1 MAADPLPCR
10 LAMLAAIRQAMRVAA
25 ATGHLEL
32 AELLYAQYPN
42 AVIDEAAILQAATEG
57 HLALLRWLRPRLEAL
72 TPVGGS
78 YDFYPFKMIAAIA
91 EKGYVEVVAWLLE
104 ARGEDGDEESVVE
117 SHLHQAAARAG
128 QLEMVRWLRTHS
140 TEEVEPRAIDEAA
153 AGGYLEVV
161 QFLHGNWE
169 SSRLATNRSS
179 CKATA
184 RAMDRA
190 AKNGHLAMVQWLHA
204 NRSEGCTVDAMNG
217 AAWNGHADI
226 VQWLHENRREGCT
239 QQAMNMASKEGYI
252 DIVQFLHEKRS
263 EGCTYNAMD
272 CAAHENHI
280 EIVQWLHTNRSE
292 GCSPLTMNEV
302 AKRGHL
308 RMVKWLHAKRSEGCT
323 VAAMNAAATHGH
335 LEIVQF
341 LHSNRSEGCTVAAM
355 DGAAENN
362 HLAVVQW
369 LHEHRNEGCSRRAM
383 DFAARN
389 GHLEVVQWLD
399 NCRTEGCTTAAMN
412 AAAEFGHLAV
422 LQFLHGSR
430 VEGCTHRAMDG
441 AAKNGHL
448 AIVQWLHEN
457 RTEGCT
463 TDAMDGAAR
472 KGRLDIMHTGKVVPV
487 EEANAEVPEDGAARP
502 LAGGLSVS
510 TMVPSSTKHAAKHG
524 SDPTVGTANLPS
536 LKSFGTATRIGS
548 SDPNPMLRRTTRQ
561 RTASM
566 LTAAVSMQTLVTSP
580 TSKAE
585 LLARQNRAIANMK
598 GPSKHISRAEKIAY
612 RVDQHISTRWGQIAT
627 LTVMGIVLMM
637 LGGCFLK
644 AAKPAI
650 AFSQTVW
657 ESWTY
662 LADPGSHTSLIDDVR
677 TAFAQSFQL
686 PVCFPGGII
695 AVVST
700 LYSRYRCLLSTQLL
714 LGWTDKS
721 ISLIRQICLANASEN
736 GGVIV
741 VLAEAEKEELEAELT
756 SQVHEAELRG
766 TRVVFRTGTPLLS
779 VDLLKV
785 SAHRARS
792 IIIMANSTGDADR
805 SDAAV
810 LRTVL
815 SLKTL
820 PELSGHI
827 VAELRDIDNDPLVRL
842 VGGQDVEILVSHDV
856 IGRLVLMSA
865 RSPGLARVFSCLL
878 GFDGNE
884 FYFKEWPECVGVPFR
899 ELAERFPNAIPLG
912 IKRKNGD
919 VFICPEVDAVVE
931 KGDQIMVLAEDD
943 DTYKA
948 CPPVTIEAGKV
959 PLPPVKE
966 PTRERILM
974 CGWRR
979 DIRDMFVL
987 LDAVVQPGTEVHMLC
1002 EEPVHL
1008 RNKLLR
1014 ESGLTVENLKN
1025 IKLEHHFGNTAVRRH
1040 LEGLPWHSFTSIMI
1054 LSDQALEADI
1064 MHSDSHSLASLLLI
1078 RDLQARSSRQSSVI
1092 LGAPDYCKCISE
1104 ILDPRTQ
1111 RTISTSAT
1119 ILKLSEFIQSN
1130 ELVSCILAMISESR
1144 DVRVI
1149 LDELLGPQGAYFEVE
1164 PSARYCEPHEHVSF
1178 WQLAKRAMTQGEI
1191 LCGYQVRGV
1200 DEAILNPTDKR
1211 ECRTWGGVDLVVL
1224 RTDDDNAVV
1233 HQSPSAAVHADDF
1246 ERTTHSRQVKATYS
1260 RQRLL
1265 EAIVQESDPGV
1276 IDEAGGNVDR
1286 ETILRAISSFAVD
1299 KDSPNTSMLDIAT
1312 LPSHQVNVRALIVA
1326 ARMLADAL
1334 EKAEAKCSVV
1344 SDDEH
1349 EEAVAEH
1356 LFESD

>member
-1 MAADPLPCR
+1 MEPSS
-10 LAMLAAIRQAMRVAA
+10 IEKRVKD
-25 ATGHLEL
+25 TTL
-32 AELLYAQYPN
+32 
-42 AVIDEAAILQAATEG
+42 
-57 HLALLRWLRPRLEAL
+57 
-72 TPVGGS
+72 GS
-78 YDFYPFKMIAAIA
+78 
-91 EKGYVEVVAWLLE
+91 
-104 ARGEDGDEESVVE
+104 SV
-117 SHLHQAAARAG
+117 SGLG
-128 QLEMVRWLRTHS
+128 
-140 TEEVEPRAIDEAA
+140 
-153 AGGYLEVV
+153 
-161 QFLHGNWE
+161 
-169 SSRLATNRSS
+169 LAT
-179 CKATA
+179 CIPLGTP
-184 RAMDRA
+184 
-190 AKNGHLAMVQWLHA
+190 
-204 NRSEGCTVDAMNG
+204 
-217 AAWNGHADI
+217 
-226 VQWLHENRREGCT
+226 
-239 QQAMNMASKEGYI
+239 
-252 DIVQFLHEKRS
+252 
-263 EGCTYNAMD
+263 
-272 CAAHENHI
+272 
-280 EIVQWLHTNRSE
+280 
-292 GCSPLTMNEV
+292 SPT
-302 AKRGHL
+302 
-308 RMVKWLHAKRSEGCT
+308 
-323 VAAMNAAATHGH
+323 
-335 LEIVQF
+335 
-341 LHSNRSEGCTVAAM
+341 
-355 DGAAENN
+355 
-362 HLAVVQW
+362 
-369 LHEHRNEGCSRRAM
+369 
-383 DFAARN
+383 
-389 GHLEVVQWLD
+389 
-399 NCRTEGCTTAAMN
+399 
-412 AAAEFGHLAV
+412 
-422 LQFLHGSR
+422 
-430 VEGCTHRAMDG
+430 
-441 AAKNGHL
+441 
-448 AIVQWLHEN
+448 
-457 RTEGCT
+457 
-463 TDAMDGAAR
+463 
-472 KGRLDIMHTGKVVPV
+472 
-487 EEANAEVPEDGAARP
+487 
-502 LAGGLSVS
+502 
-510 TMVPSSTKHAAKHG
+510 
-524 SDPTVGTANLPS
+524 
-536 LKSFGTATRIGS
+536 
-548 SDPNPMLRRTTRQ
+548 
-561 RTASM
+561 SM
-566 LTAAVSMQTLVTSP
+566 LKGTECQQLASVQTLVASSTA
-580 TSKAE
+580 KAE
-585 LLARQNRAIANMK
+585 LLARQNKAIANMK
-598 GPSKHISRAEKIAY
+598 VPSKHISRTEKVVY
-612 RVDQHISTRWGQIAT
+612 RVDQHISTRRGQTAT
-627 LTVMGIVLMM
+627 LTVMGLVLMM
-637 LGGCFLK
+637 IGGFLLK
-644 AAKPAI
+644 AVRPVL
-650 AFSQTVW
+650 AFSEAVW
-657 ESWTY
+657 GSWTY
-662 LADPGSHTSLIDDVR
+662 LADPGSHTVLTLTGMRVVGAITTLVGVLYFSVIMGFVVDGIRDKMDSLKKGKTNVAEEKHTVR
-677 TAFAQSFQL
+677 RRADR
-686 PVCFPGGII
+686 FPCWV

-741 VLAEAEKEELEAELT
+741 VLAEAEKEELEAELR

-931 KGDQIMVLAEDD
+931 EGDQIMVLAEDD

-1008 RNKLLR
+1008 RNKQLR
-1014 ESGLTVENLKN
+1014 ESGLAVENLKN

-1149 LDELLGPQGAYFEVE
+1149 MDELLGPQGAYFEVE
-1164 PSARYCEPHEHVSF
+1164 PSARYCEPQERVSF
-1178 WQLAKRAMTQGEI
+1178 WQLAKRAIAQGEI
-1191 LCGYQVRGV
+1191 LCGYQVHGI
-1200 DEAILNPTDKR
+1200 DETVLNPPNKR
-1211 ECRTWGGVDLVVL
+1211 ECRTWGSVDMVVL
-1224 RTDDDNAVV
+1224 RTDNDTTVA
-1233 HQSPSAAVHADDF
+1233 HQSPAAPVDADDF
-1246 ERTTHSRQVKATYS
+1246 ERITRNRQVKATHS

-1265 EAIVQESDPGV
+1265 EAIVQESGLES
-1276 IDEAGGNVDR
+1276 IEESGGNVDR
-1286 ETILRAISSFAVD
+1286 ETILRAISSFVVE
-1299 KDSPNTSMLDIAT
+1299 SPRGNISDIAS
-1312 LPSHQVNVRALIVA
+1312 PPGHQVSVRALIVA

-1334 EKAEAKCSVV
+1334 EKAAVRHDIV
-1344 SDDEH
+1344 SDDES
-1349 EEAVAEH
+1349 EEVVTEH
-1356 LFESD
+1356 VSVYS